1 MQDLTPSGP
10 LELEILVGRHV
21 EAGDL
26 RGQDVL
32 HAGPEPAGKAQ
43 VVDGRLGRLLLED
56 ALHLEQERLA
66 LLPVQL
72 LGLTAEEIV
81 NLGQRAEGE
90 GAVLG
95 DEGFARPSYST
106 PPSFAQAQRPRGP
119 SSTSRRESPPP
130 LGLFPRSAAQ
140 QPDPRAARRPLTT
153 TRSAAHHPLGTR
165 PD

>member
-1 MQDLTPSGP
+1 MQDLTPS
-10 LELEILVGRHV
+10 
-21 EAGDL
+21 
-26 RGQDVL
+26 
-32 HAGPEPAGKAQ
+32 
-43 VVDGRLGRLLLED
+43 RLLLED

-95 DEGFARPSYST
+95 DEGFTRPSYST

-165 PD
+165 PTMNWRKTSTWVDSRRRSFSCPSWCWGGRAGSSPPRASPTAS